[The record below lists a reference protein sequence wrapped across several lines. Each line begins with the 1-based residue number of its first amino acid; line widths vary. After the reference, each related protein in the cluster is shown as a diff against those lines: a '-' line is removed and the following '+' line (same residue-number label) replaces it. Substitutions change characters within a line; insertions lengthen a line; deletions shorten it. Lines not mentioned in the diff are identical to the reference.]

1 MQSGECRP
9 FSRPSL
15 LPCKSCCAPQL
26 TGQVWCHAN
35 AWHHKW
41 ICNADVQNLQ
51 DRAEFVR
58 DVVSLTP
65 DPVDVD
71 TVAHFL
77 QPYMLHTAEFG
88 PRDRDALLCALM
100 RNLDLKCRH
109 ITQGSR

>member
-1 MQSGECRP
+1 MQVVLRAPINRP
-9 FSRPSL
+9 
-15 LPCKSCCAPQL
+15 
-26 TGQVWCHAN
+26 G
-35 AWHHKW
+35 HHKW